1 MYIKEV
7 ETLTGITSKNIRFYE
22 KEGLVSPERS
32 VDNRYRQYSEEDVRR
47 LKEIKLLRK
56 FGIGLNE
63 IRNIQNGELPLNECL
78 EMYLGAFNQ
87 QKKELEK
94 VIELCQL
101 IQKNETSLQTLDTD
115 YYLNEVASAEEEGAR
130 FINITRD
137 FINKAKSILPAH
149 AEIII
154 EPKEPI
160 LNQFD
165 FAKELN
171 LYAEKEGKSI
181 TMVKMG
187 MYPKIILGGIAYDCT
202 LEMPKF
208 FNYPLSMFFVYSH
221 NFGYRWIYLYEDKNF
236 TW

>member
-7 ETLTGITSKNIRFYE
+7 EKLTGITSKNIRFYE
-22 KEGLVSPERS
+22 KEGLVNPKRS
-32 VDNRYRQYSEEDVRR
+32 VDNHYRQYSKEDVRR

-63 IRNIQNGELPLNECL
+63 IKNIQSGELTLNDCL
-78 EMYLGAFNQ
+78 GMYLGVFNQ

-94 VIELCQL
+94 VIDLCQS

-115 YYLNEVASAEEEGAR
+115 YYLDEITSAEKEGAR
-130 FINITRD
+130 FTNITRD

-149 AEIII
+149 AKIIV
-154 EPKEPI
+154 EPEGPI
-160 LNQFD
+160 LNPFD

-171 LYAEKEGKSI
+171 LYAEREGKSI

-187 MYPKIILGGIAYDCT
+187 MYPKIILDDIAYDCT

-208 FNYPLSMFFVYSH
+208 LNFPFSMFFVHLY
-221 NFGYRWIYLYEDKNF
+221 NFGYRWIHLYEDKNF